1 MKTTDYRRD
10 FPLLMQETA
19 AYLDN
24 AATAQRPRCVLDAE
38 KTFYETQNANPLRG
52 LYPLSVAATE
62 AVEEA
67 RLAVRDFLHAKSS
80 QEIIFTRN
88 TTEALNL
95 VAYSYGLSHVHAGDE
110 VVVSILEHHSNLLP
124 WQMVCRQTGAA
135 LKFIDCEMDGRLDLN
150 KVAEVITEKT
160 KIVAV
165 THVSNVIGRVNPI
178 REIADMA
185 HRVGAI
191 IVVDGAQST
200 PHILVDVQA
209 LDADFLAFSGH
220 KVFGPMG
227 IGALYG
233 KRRLLEKMPP
243 FLSGGEMIESVTRTG
258 ATYAELP
265 YKFEAGTGNAAGAV
279 GLHAAIRYMQSVGFD
294 IMHERETA
302 LAARMMAGMADM
314 PFIHVLGSENPAE
327 HSGIV
332 TFTVDGVHPH
342 DVSEI
347 LAADGVCIRAG
358 HHCAQPLL
366 KHLGYS
372 STVRASCAFYNTPDE
387 VDRLLDSLKTI
398 RERMGYGKQEL
409 LERNSDRTQHPP
421 GIQARPAGREH

>member
-24 AATAQRPRCVLDAE
+24 AATAQRPQCVLDAE

-52 LYPLSVAATE
+52 LYPLSIAATE

-67 RLAVRDFLHAKSS
+67 RVAVRDFLHAKSS

-124 WQMVCRQTGAA
+124 WQMVCRQTGAT

-150 KVAEVITEKT
+150 KVSGIITEKT

-185 HRVGAI
+185 HRVGAV

-200 PHILVDVQA
+200 PHIPVDVQA

-294 IMHERETA
+294 TMHERETA
-302 LAARMMAGMADM
+302 LVAHMMAGMADM
-314 PFIHVLGSENPAE
+314 PFIHVLGSGSPEE

-409 LERNSDRTQHPP
+409 L
-421 GIQARPAGREH
+421 

>member
-24 AATAQRPRCVLDAE
+24 AATAQRPQCVLDAE

-52 LYPLSVAATE
+52 LYPLSIAATE

-124 WQMVCRQTGAA
+124 WQMVCRQTGAT

-150 KVAEVITEKT
+150 KVSEIITEKT

-185 HRVGAI
+185 HRVGAV

-200 PHILVDVQA
+200 PHLPVDVQA

-294 IMHERETA
+294 TMHERETA
-302 LAARMMAGMADM
+302 LVACMMAGMADM
-314 PFIHVLGSENPAE
+314 PFIHVLGSGSPAE

-409 LERNSDRTQHPP
+409 L
-421 GIQARPAGREH
+421 

>member
-24 AATAQRPRCVLDAE
+24 AATAQRPQCVLDAE

-52 LYPLSVAATE
+52 LYPLSIAATE

-95 VAYSYGLSHVHAGDE
+95 VAYSYGLSHVHTGDE

-124 WQMVCRQTGAA
+124 WQMVCRQTGAT

-150 KVAEVITEKT
+150 KVSEIITDKT

-185 HRVGAI
+185 HRVGAV

-200 PHILVDVQA
+200 PHIPVDVQA

-294 IMHERETA
+294 TMHERETA
-302 LAARMMAGMADM
+302 LVAHMMAGMADM
-314 PFIHVLGSENPAE
+314 PFIHVLGSGSPEE

-409 LERNSDRTQHPP
+409 L
-421 GIQARPAGREH
+421 

>member
-24 AATAQRPRCVLDAE
+24 AATAQRPQCVLDAE

-52 LYPLSVAATE
+52 LYPLSIAATE

-67 RLAVRDFLHAKSS
+67 RVAVRDFLHAKSS

-124 WQMVCRQTGAA
+124 WQMVCRQTGAT

-150 KVAEVITEKT
+150 KVSEIITEKT

-185 HRVGAI
+185 HRVGAV

-200 PHILVDVQA
+200 PHIPVDVQA

-243 FLSGGEMIESVTRTG
+243 FLSGGEMIESVTRTR

-294 IMHERETA
+294 TMHEHETA
-302 LAARMMAGMADM
+302 LVARMMAGMADM
-314 PFIHVLGSENPAE
+314 TFIHVLGSAIPEE

-409 LERNSDRTQHPP
+409 L
-421 GIQARPAGREH
+421 